1 MGLLIQ
7 IYVTLSPLIFKFVAA
22 YQDGKSHVL
31 FIFSFSVIII
41 VYILRSLGYCLLSC
55 FNLNFLMENKKQK
68 NFVMI
73 TTFVCC
79 EADNYVL
86 QWLKDRGS

>member
-1 MGLLIQ
+1 
-7 IYVTLSPLIFKFVAA
+7 
-22 YQDGKSHVL
+22 
-31 FIFSFSVIII
+31 
-41 VYILRSLGYCLLSC
+41 
-55 FNLNFLMENKKQK
+55 MENKKQKQK

-86 QWLKDRGS
+86 QWLKDRGSWELEQNINKHGECLLILAYCNDVRISTYKRIGFLKMIAVLRDKDRKKYSRKVGLHEG